1 MRVYYIKFRKFQ
13 DYYYKQNF
21 YSILCS
27 QKALNSYFEVLIN
40 ADYKARPSSFIIGFF
55 CYKKIIIRC
64 RSPPS
69 INSKKTNWLEENGM
83 VNRPKRRKSND
94 NPYMLKVINN
104 TYFIIFKDINN
115 KNNEVQVSKE
125 IYEAMDRFELDDLKE
140 LNEYDRHIE
149 HSELTDNKLNTRI
162 MNKPLS
168 VEDSVIRKS
177 SYENLMIA
185 INLLPEIQKRRI
197 KKYYFDEKTLK
208 EIAKEEHCTHR
219 AVKFSLDIAIKKLKE
234 ILKN

>member
-1 MRVYYIKFRKFQ
+1 MIEFKNVFKK
-13 DYYYKQNF
+13 YKNTNVLSNISF
-21 YSILCS
+21 KIETGNIVCLIGESGCGKTTTLKMI
-27 QKALNSYFEVLIN
+27 NRLIN
-40 ADYKARPSSFIIGFF
+40 PTKGHILIDG
-55 CYKKIIIRC
+55 
-64 RSPPS
+64 
-69 INSKKTNWLEENGM
+69 E
-83 VNRPKRRKSND
+83 
-94 NPYMLKVINN
+94 
-104 TYFIIFKDINN
+104 DINN